1 MSAKK
6 PVSSSN
12 LALRF
17 YKCHG
22 WTREDLEP
30 YLLKGV
36 IQDTEEVNL
45 DKPEHAYY
53 RLRVHSQLD
62 MDRFYQEKVSSVY
75 RAYDDDP
82 NMTDLEFLKKYNW

>member
-45 DKPEHAYY
+45 SSP
-53 RLRVHSQLD
+53 LIRVAVPSRRRNRIQ
-62 MDRFYQEKVSSVY
+62 
-75 RAYDDDP
+75 
-82 NMTDLEFLKKYNW
+82 